1 MESLCFQPGLIV
13 LKLGRYFFCGFC
25 DQKVHLSVS
34 RTVINIDD
42 VILGASNTVLH
53 RSTEI
58 SVREGKQP

>member
-1 MESLCFQPGLIV
+1 MFPPRLNSVETWPIFLP
-13 LKLGRYFFCGFC
+13 RFC

-42 VILGASNTVLH
+42 VILGASDTVLH

-58 SVREGKQP
+58 